1 LISNRLKD
9 AHTKKSARRA
19 RHHRHFGW
27 TAYYY
32 RKQKKQRE
40 IFPFE
45 TNKLTVTRE
54 AQRGEGD
61 RCFESIIGRETDEYS
76 GPSGL
81 CRAGKRN
88 CYSTTLQIFT
98 IL

>member
-1 LISNRLKD
+1 VPVVHATTDTLAGPHIIIESK
-9 AHTKKSARRA
+9 
-19 RHHRHFGW
+19 
-27 TAYYY
+27 
-32 RKQKKQRE
+32 KKQRE

-61 RCFESIIGRETDEYS
+61 RCFESIIGRETDDYS

-81 CRAGKRN
+81 CRAGEKN